1 VHAKRRIAITAD
13 TVAEFHTFV
22 NLAAILEDA
31 DADPEGLVVAEDWG
45 PTGERSGKA
54 LCPVPEKNEFFRLK

>member
-1 VHAKRRIAITAD
+1 MHAKRRIVITAD

-31 DADPEGLVVAEDWG
+31 EADPEGLVVGEDWG
-45 PTGERSGKA
+45 PTGGEIWEGT
-54 LCPVPEKNEFFRLK
+54 VPRTRKK

>member
-1 VHAKRRIAITAD
+1 VITAD

-31 DADPEGLVVAEDWG
+31 EADPEGLVVGEDWG
-45 PTGERSGKA
+45 PTGGEIWEGT
-54 LCPVPEKNEFFRLK
+54 VPRTRKK